1 MADNETPADGPEGGA
16 PADSGDK
23 GGDKGDK
30 GDKGEGKTF
39 TQADVD
45 RIAGERAARERAKFG
60 DYDDLK
66 VKASELDAIREG
78 EKTELQKALDR
89 AAAAESRAESVEFD
103 RLRDRIANRPGKVV
117 PVASLTGK
125 TEAEL
130 IASAD
135 ALIAWRDENAPKPPE
150 APKKRNPAG
159 SGGGFKSGA
168 TGADSGSQDP
178 KVKAVEALR
187 RLRSGE

>member
-1 MADNETPADGPEGGA
+1 MDPENEGNEAPEGTEPTDGGA
-16 PADSGDK
+16 PPADDAPK
-23 GGDKGDK
+23 ADAP
-30 GDKGEGKTF
+30 KTF
-39 TQADVD
+39 TQAEVD
-45 RIAGERAARERAKFG
+45 AMIAPLQTAAQ
-60 DYDDLK
+60 
-66 VKASELDAIREG
+66 ELQTIKDG

-89 AAAAESRAESVEFD
+89 AAAAEARAETVEFE
-103 RLRDRIANRPGKVV
+103 RLRDKVANREGKRV
-117 PVASLTGK
+117 PVASLVGK

-150 APKKRNPAG
+150 PKQQKRNPAG

-168 TGADSGSQDP
+168 TGADGGSTDA

-187 RLRSGE
+187 RLRSGK